1 MPRKTIQ
8 LDDFAAFEISVDEP
22 VFTSG
27 VVCRLVGVPVWVL
40 KQLDNEGIVC
50 PKRKSTLKSR
60 LYSVQELKLVKHC
73 WYYMKE
79 HRVKVH
85 GLKVILRLERQG

>member
-1 MPRKTIQ
+1 MPRRKIR
-8 LDDFAAFEISVDEP
+8 LDDLTEINITVDEP

-27 VVCRLVGVPVWVL
+27 VVCRLVGLPVWVL
-40 KQLDNEGIVC
+40 KQLDSEGIVS
-50 PKRKSTLKSR
+50 PQRESSLQSR
-60 LYSVQELKLVKHC
+60 LYSVREVQMVKHC

-85 GLKVILRLERQG
+85 GLKVILNIERRK